1 MIKVET
7 KTPEEVRRAGLEA
20 LEKSLGPAGMVRF
33 IQLFE
38 KGKGNYTRDRGKW
51 LDKATMN
58 DVIADV
64 KKARKKK

>member
-20 LEKSLGPAGMVRF
+20 LEKALGPAGMLRF

-38 KGKGNYTRDRGKW
+38 KGKGNYTKDREKW
-51 LDKATMN
+51 LNGVTMD
-58 DVIADV
+58 DVIKDV
-64 KKARKKK
+64 KKFRKKK